1 MEVKVYLRYLNIAP
15 RKTRLVANL
24 VKGMEVERAKA
35 QLLFCKKRAAKPIL
49 KLINS
54 AIANAR
60 NNLEVD
66 GNFFIKEIR
75 VDQGPMLKRWMPRAF
90 GRATMIQRKTSHITL
105 VLEVKEPKKV
115 EKKLKKEEKEEKKEE
130 GTKKEKIKTEKT
142 KKETTKKE
150 ISEIEV
156 KKQEKKLKVPKILPG
171 VKKMFKRKSI

>member
-1 MEVKVYLRYLNIAP
+1 MEVKAYLRYLNIAP

-24 VKGMEVERAKA
+24 VKGMEVEKAKA

-60 NNLEVD
+60 NNLGID
-66 GNFFIKEIR
+66 GIFFIKEIR

-105 VLEVKEPKKV
+105 VLEIKEPKKI
-115 EKKLKKEEKEEKKEE
+115 EKKELIKEQKEAKKEE
-130 GTKKEKIKTEKT
+130 ISPEKT
-142 KKETTKKE
+142 KKEAKRE
-150 ISEIEV
+150 ISEIEA
-156 KKQEKKLKVPKILPG
+156 KKPEKKSKLPKIFPG
-171 VKKMFKRKSI
+171 IKKIFKRKTG

>member
-24 VKGMEVERAKA
+24 IKGMEVERAKA

-60 NNLEVD
+60 NNLGID
-66 GNFFIKEIR
+66 GIFFIKEIR

-115 EKKLKKEEKEEKKEE
+115 ERKKIEEKKEE
-130 GTKKEKIKTEKT
+130 IEKEKMKIEKVGKETIKKEP
-142 KKETTKKE
+142 
-150 ISEIEV
+150 SEI
-156 KKQEKKLKVPKILPG
+156 KKPEKKLKVPKILPG
-171 VKKMFKRKSI
+171 VKKMFKTRRGER

>member
-24 VKGMEVERAKA
+24 IKGMEVERAKA

-60 NNLEVD
+60 NNLEID

-105 VLEVKEPKKV
+105 ILEVKEPKKV
-115 EKKLKKEEKEEKKEE
+115 ERKAIKNEEKKE
-130 GTKKEKIKTEKT
+130 GARKEEVETEKT
-142 KKETTKKE
+142 KKETVRKE

-156 KKQEKKLKVPKILPG
+156 KKPGKKLKVPKILPG
-171 VKKMFKRKSI
+171 VKKMFKNRGGER